1 MVERSV
7 HSGCI
12 QMKKIQ
18 NIIIVGGGTSGWLTA
33 AYLTKNL
40 RIPAK
45 ITLIEDLSAGPIGV
59 GEGTQPLTA
68 KFLYKCG
75 LAAKDWM
82 KPADAT
88 FKHGV
93 EMCGWTDEDY
103 FVDNDV
109 NVNCMIS
116 EDIYASDYFLDK
128 TVAERNAWHPAYRLA
143 RANKS
148 PKYYEHLDA
157 NPGVG
162 PESYGAVHFSAYAII
177 DSIKNLIKDRI
188 THQDAKIT
196 QINQDHT
203 GIKNLID
210 TEGNVY
216 SADLYIDCTG
226 FNSQLLEVAMGSP
239 WTSYADYLPV
249 DRAVVLPSAYSDP
262 EVECHP
268 YTRATTMT
276 AGWRFTIPILS
287 RVGNGYIY
295 SSKYISDQDAEAEL
309 RSAIGRTD
317 GVARILH
324 MKCGTHKEVTRKNV
338 VAVGLSAGFIEPLE
352 ATGIT
357 FTTAAVQNLTELLN
371 YNNMLWND
379 WARTEYNTAFNEMV
393 TEILAFVW
401 SHYHWSTR
409 DDTDFWRQVRR
420 QEITD
425 LPPGVQQIL
434 ALFLPTPKRF
444 MFASRTSM
452 FNVWQWF
459 CVLHAGGAYRNQA
472 SQLNHEQKTY
482 SQYVLDSI
490 TDRCDRALALL
501 KNHYRYLKDW
511 YGS

>member
-1 MVERSV
+1 
-7 HSGCI
+7 
-12 QMKKIQ
+12 MKKIQ

-33 AYLTKNL
+33 AYLTRNL
-40 RIPAK
+40 RIPAR

-75 LAAKDWM
+75 LEARDWM
-82 KPADAT
+82 KPANAA

-93 EMCGWTDEDY
+93 EMCGWTDTNY

-109 NVNCMIS
+109 NNNCMIA

-128 TVAERNAWHPAYRLA
+128 TVEERNAWHPAYRLA
-143 RANKS
+143 QANKS

-162 PESYGAVHFSAYAII
+162 PESYGAVHFSAYEII
-177 DSIKNLIKDRI
+177 TSIKNLIADRI
-188 THQDAKIT
+188 THVDARIST
-196 QINQDHT
+196 INQDHS

-210 TEGNVY
+210 YKGQVY
-216 SADLYIDCTG
+216 TADLYIDCTG
-226 FNSQLLEVAMGSP
+226 FASQLLEVAMGSP
-239 WTSYADYLPV
+239 WTSYQDYLPV
-249 DRAVVLPSAYSDP
+249 DRAVVLQTDYTDP
-262 EVECHP
+262 ELECHP
-268 YTRATTMT
+268 YTRATTMS
-276 AGWRFTIPILS
+276 AGWRFTIPIFT

-295 SSKYISDQDAEAEL
+295 SSKHISDLDAEAEL
-309 RSAIGRTD
+309 RRAVGRQD
-317 GVARILH
+317 GTARFLQ
-324 MKCGTHKEVTRKNV
+324 MKCGTHKEVSRKNV
-338 VAVGLSAGFIEPLE
+338 VAVGLAAGFIEPLE

-379 WARTEYNTAFNEMV
+379 WARGEYNQAFNEMV

-409 DDTDFWRQVRR
+409 NDTPFWQSVRN
-420 QEITD
+420 QQITD
-425 LPPGVQQIL
+425 LPQGVQQIL

-444 MFASRTSM
+444 MFASKTSM

-459 CVLHAGGAYRNQA
+459 CVLHAGGAYKDQT
-472 SQLNHEQKTY
+472 SQLNQQQHRY
-482 SQYVLDSI
+482 SEYVLDSI
-490 TDRCDRALALL
+490 SYRTTQAMNLL
-501 KNHYRYLKDW
+501 KNHYCYLKEW